1 MAEIESNLGK
11 RRPKSDRTVGEVLD
25 MSYHRNGVSGRG
37 FWHIIFK
44 GHDDADGQVAGY
56 RFIATFFPREPDNPE
71 DDSDDFD
78 TVEACVAVLRV
89 EDINA
94 GNAEMAW
101 RGDNFHDEL
110 QKLVDSYVWKFDR
123 NALVQVDGAGREL
136 TNRHGAIRAQK
147 ARKAQDPN

>member
-1 MAEIESNLGK
+1 
-11 RRPKSDRTVGEVLD
+11 

-44 GHDDADGQVAGY
+44 GHDEAGEQVAGY
-56 RFIATFFPREPDNPE
+56 RFIATFFPAEEVDPNEEECERHRGPDYGPE
-71 DDSDDFD
+71 
-78 TVEACVAVLRV
+78 EACVAVLRV

-110 QKLVDSYVWKFDR
+110 QTLVDSYVWKYDR
-123 NALVQVDGAGREL
+123 NESLQLDGAGREL
-136 TNRHGAIRAQK
+136 TNRHAAIRAQK
-147 ARKAQDPN
+147 ERKAQDLS